1 MKKVVDTSNFLLDNV
16 VTANEAGSNKE
27 SDMSY
32 EAEFESNVAGI
43 PCIIGVM
50 NYTKVRGSFSRN
62 AASDMDYYGYCESEW
77 EVCDRRGRPAPW
89 LERKLDN
96 TMRDRIEQEVIDYF
110 QGE

>member
-1 MKKVVDTSNFLLDNV
+1 MYIAKI
-16 VTANEAGSNKE
+16 E
-27 SDMSY
+27 SR
-32 EAEFESNVAGI
+32 VAGI

-89 LERKLDN
+89 LERKLN
-96 TMRDRIEQEVIDYF
+96 QSERDRIEQTIIDYF
-110 QGE
+110 LQQHIPIRKLTSLCWWWIQL